1 MNRRRPEPL
10 AVPEEKKASYVL
22 YVSVSY
28 VTNAGKFTEGDL
40 TISKDGLQI
49 ISPVSARSSSASSQE
64 AVRAITPEVNPATGP
79 DLTLQDLE
87 ELGIIGSGSSGVAK
101 KVRNRHTGALL
112 VLKVIQFDVSSDT
125 IRKQVTT
132 ELRTLYGASHQNIV
146 KYHQAFF
153 DNGAITI
160 VMEYCD
166 GGSLADVLR
175 AVSRTRPGQA
185 VPEKYIAEIA
195 RQVPDMLVK
204 AWHAA
209 GLQRE
214 HPCMPDTMTWMT
226 GRSLRHTMP
235 GHTAATAATGQLAHW
250 RSPTVAFKPRARC
263 LKPVQGALRTLQ
275 QELQLQLAYHQ
286 DPFFVEDLM
295 HEVALTANKI
305 TAMYS
310 GPSPFSALDF
320 PELTAFTNVAG
331 PGSCL
336 VYNSSGHLALQPHGS
351 GSMTV
356 QSDEADSDSEDEEE
370 VGSRQAAADMET
382 MFGEN
387 EEEEEGS
394 ERGSVPVQLYAI
406 PPKGRRAASV
416 PASDFQQHVDSAKQ
430 ELAATA
436 DAVVRDLHS
445 RFLPPEHARGLAVVY
460 AHYWDK
466 QPSDEDFFERL
477 AIQKLSAQQSAFVEV
492 MRCQAEHRVELSS
505 AAANPAKETTKLWRY
520 LAGQPITKADILEPV
535 QHMQVVAGL
544 VHLHKEL
551 HVVHRDI
558 KPSNLLLTSTGA
570 LKISDF
576 GVSGQLTSSVSNCLS
591 WVGTVT
597 YMSPE
602 RIKGDQ
608 YSFDSDMWSLGLTLV
623 ECALGRFPYPP
634 PGPSHLWKDSTT
646 TLATD
651 CLGSLRCAS
660 AGDPSAAQQPLG
672 FWELLEYIVE
682 EAVPV
687 LPRGDPRFSA
697 ELCDF
702 VAKCLVKDARQRAT
716 IDVLSKHAFLRTH
729 KGTDLAELLSWAVNA
744 S

>member
-22 YVSVSY
+22 
-28 VTNAGKFTEGDL
+28 TNAGKFTEGDL

-226 GRSLRHTMP
+226 GRSLRHTM
-235 GHTAATAATGQLAHW
+235 
-250 RSPTVAFKPRARC
+250 
-263 LKPVQGALRTLQ
+263 
-275 QELQLQLAYHQ
+275 
-286 DPFFVEDLM
+286 
-295 HEVALTANKI
+295 
-305 TAMYS
+305 
-310 GPSPFSALDF
+310 
-320 PELTAFTNVAG
+320 
-331 PGSCL
+331 
-336 VYNSSGHLALQPHGS
+336 
-351 GSMTV
+351 
-356 QSDEADSDSEDEEE
+356 
-370 VGSRQAAADMET
+370 
-382 MFGEN
+382 
-387 EEEEEGS
+387 
-394 ERGSVPVQLYAI
+394 
-406 PPKGRRAASV
+406 
-416 PASDFQQHVDSAKQ
+416 
-430 ELAATA
+430 
-436 DAVVRDLHS
+436 
-445 RFLPPEHARGLAVVY
+445 
-460 AHYWDK
+460 
-466 QPSDEDFFERL
+466 
-477 AIQKLSAQQSAFVEV
+477 
-492 MRCQAEHRVELSS
+492 
-505 AAANPAKETTKLWRY
+505 
-520 LAGQPITKADILEPV
+520 
-535 QHMQVVAGL
+535 VVAGL

-634 PGPSHLWKDSTT
+634 PG
-646 TLATD
+646 
-651 CLGSLRCAS
+651 
-660 AGDPSAAQQPLG
+660 DPSAAQQPLG

-729 KGTDLAELLSWAVNA
+729 KGTNLAELLSWAVNA

>member
-22 YVSVSY
+22 
-28 VTNAGKFTEGDL
+28 TNAGKFTEGDL

-49 ISPVSARSSSASSQE
+49 ISPISARSSSARCSPRKASSQCNQLSILTCHMLCRSSQE

-195 RQVPDMLVK
+195 RQV
-204 AWHAA
+204 
-209 GLQRE
+209 
-214 HPCMPDTMTWMT
+214 
-226 GRSLRHTMP
+226 
-235 GHTAATAATGQLAHW
+235 
-250 RSPTVAFKPRARC
+250 
-263 LKPVQGALRTLQ
+263 
-275 QELQLQLAYHQ
+275 
-286 DPFFVEDLM
+286 
-295 HEVALTANKI
+295 
-305 TAMYS
+305 
-310 GPSPFSALDF
+310 
-320 PELTAFTNVAG
+320 
-331 PGSCL
+331 
-336 VYNSSGHLALQPHGS
+336 
-351 GSMTV
+351 
-356 QSDEADSDSEDEEE
+356 
-370 VGSRQAAADMET
+370 
-382 MFGEN
+382 
-387 EEEEEGS
+387 
-394 ERGSVPVQLYAI
+394 
-406 PPKGRRAASV
+406 
-416 PASDFQQHVDSAKQ
+416 
-430 ELAATA
+430 
-436 DAVVRDLHS
+436 
-445 RFLPPEHARGLAVVY
+445 
-460 AHYWDK
+460 
-466 QPSDEDFFERL
+466 
-477 AIQKLSAQQSAFVEV
+477 
-492 MRCQAEHRVELSS
+492 
-505 AAANPAKETTKLWRY
+505 
-520 LAGQPITKADILEPV
+520 
-535 QHMQVVAGL
+535 VAGL

-623 ECALGRFPYPP
+623 EW
-634 PGPSHLWKDSTT
+634 PSHLWKDSTA

-651 CLGSLRCAS
+651 CLGSFRCAS
-660 AGDPSAAQQPLG
+660 AGDASAAQQPLG

-729 KGTDLAELLSWAVNA
+729 KGTNLAELLSWAVNA